1 MNHALAHPRS
11 PDGLVSG
18 AGLAVLVH
26 GLLIGA
32 LAVGV
37 DWRQHPLETASAE
50 LWAALPEVAA
60 PRVPEAA
67 PPAPPPP
74 AAVAPPPAPTTAP
87 PPAPD
92 IALEKQRERQQAQAR
107 QAEAEAERQRQ
118 AVADKA
124 QAQKAAQQKATQQ
137 KAQDKARAEAQAK
150 AEALAEEKQLEAQR
164 QENLKRLLAQAGG
177 SGAPGSTGSAS
188 RDAAPTAAYSD
199 LLRTH
204 IRGKIIGEVDRLPA
218 SLATLVEIRSTSSG
232 TVLSRRLIKGSGNA
246 VWDAMV
252 MRGVQ
257 ATDTLPRDETG
268 RVPPVMEI
276 TFRPHER

>member
-11 PDGLVSG
+11 ADGLVPG

-32 LAVGV
+32 LALGV
-37 DWRQHPLETASAE
+37 DWRQQPLETVSAE

-60 PRVPEAA
+60 PRVPEVV

-74 AAVAPPPAPTTAP
+74 AAVAPPPPAPTPAP

-92 IALEKQRERQQAQAR
+92 IALEKQRDRQLAQAKK
-107 QAEAEAERQRQ
+107 AEAEAERQRQ
-118 AVADKA
+118 AAADKA
-124 QAQKAAQQKATQQ
+124 QAQKLAQQ
-137 KAQDKARAEAQAK
+137 KAQDKARAEAQVK
-150 AEALAEEKQLEAQR
+150 AEALAEEARLEAQR

-177 SGAPGSTGSAS
+177 SGAPGSTGGAS
-188 RDAAPTAAYSD
+188 RDAAPSAAYSD
-199 LLRTH
+199 LLRVH
-204 IRGKIIGEVDRLPA
+204 IRGKIVGEVDRLPA
-218 SLATLVEIRSTSSG
+218 SLATLVEIRSTTSG

-246 VWDAMV
+246 AWDAMV

-268 RVPPVMEI
+268 RVPPVLEI
-276 TFRPHER
+276 TFRPHQR